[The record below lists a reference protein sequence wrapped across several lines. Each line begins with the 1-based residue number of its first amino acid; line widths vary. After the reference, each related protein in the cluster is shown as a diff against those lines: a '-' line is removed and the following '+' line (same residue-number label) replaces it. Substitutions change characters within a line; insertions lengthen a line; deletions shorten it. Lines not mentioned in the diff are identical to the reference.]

1 MMLVDFISQ
10 GFVGRPS
17 HEGRP
22 EENRIMQK
30 SLLPLCLLVLFIL
43 SALSGLAF
51 SEEKEAAIY
60 EKGPLHMESAG
71 GWAGVEKNLYGKV
84 RVRETQGGP
93 GISPIQR
100 VIASVATG
108 EIAFGV
114 DSPEKIFRAREKG
127 GLDLVA
133 LSVDFQ
139 NSPMRIISWIPVT
152 SSKEIRGDFG
162 VWKGDEAIAKCAIGK
177 GWEKQVTFQDQGE
190 DITLWLSGTWPMASA
205 MAYHELILAQREVK
219 RMGKKFYTIDY
230 RALSVDWMDNVLF
243 TTAEVIRKHPDVVQ
257 AIVTGRYRGFQW
269 VFKNV
274 RETVEFL
281 GRDRAGLDAAR
292 EMDAVD
298 PTRALMITPDTK
310 TLGLGYI
317 LPKKWDNV
325 ARDMVRAGLLDR
337 MPDIRK
343 AYTERFPSGVLPR

>member
-1 MMLVDFISQ
+1 MMLVDFVSED
-10 GFVGRPS
+10 FVGRPS
-17 HEGRP
+17 HEGLP
-22 EENRIMQK
+22 EENRIMQR
-30 SLLPLCLLVLFIL
+30 SLLSLCLLVLFIL

-51 SEEKEAAIY
+51 SEERAAVIY
-60 EKGPLHMESAG
+60 EKGPLHMESVG
-71 GWAGVEKNLYGKV
+71 GWAGVEKTLYGKV

-100 VIASVATG
+100 VIASVVTG

-114 DSPEKIFRAREKG
+114 DSPEKILRARERE

-162 VWKGDEAIAKCAIGK
+162 VWKGDEAIAKCAVGK
-177 GWEKQVTFQDQGE
+177 SWEKQVTFQDQGE
-190 DITLWLSGTWPMASA
+190 DITPWLSGTWPMASA

-219 RMGKKFYTIDY
+219 KMGKKFYTIDY

-243 TTAEVIRKHPDVVQ
+243 TTAEVIQKHPDVIQ

-269 VFKNV
+269 VFNNV

-325 ARDMVRAGLLDR
+325 ARDMVKAGLLDR
-337 MPDIRK
+337 MPDVRK